1 MTVLIDDVSPTGAH
15 ALEIR
20 GDAELHATGGE
31 SINPRFPTFQ
41 PEFMRV
47 RPVRIVS
54 WGLGSQ
60 GFQQFGRTIR

>member
-41 PEFMRV
+41 PEFMRGNTNTLLTGV
-47 RPVRIVS
+47 NI
-54 WGLGSQ
+54 
-60 GFQQFGRTIR
+60 GF